1 MRRWVPVLA
10 LLMLGACAQ
19 GARTEPAAA
28 SGPSLSLGGSVS
40 GMMMHGR

>member
-10 LLMLGACAQ
+10 LLALTACAEGPR
-19 GARTEPAAA
+19 GAPAAA
-28 SGPSLSLGGSVS
+28 SGPSLSIGGSVS